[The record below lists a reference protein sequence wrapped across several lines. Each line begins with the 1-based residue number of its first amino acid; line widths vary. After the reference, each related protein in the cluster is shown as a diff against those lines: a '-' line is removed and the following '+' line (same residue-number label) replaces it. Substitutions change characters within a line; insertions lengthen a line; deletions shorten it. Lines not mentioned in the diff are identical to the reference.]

1 VRALGEARVI
11 IDRLRLDDRTVLVA
25 GAGGAIGSIVAQR
38 LAEAG
43 ATLVLVD
50 NDADRLDACAA
61 ALNEASEVPATHST
75 EVADVADID
84 AVRALVARTVA
95 RFGRIDGAL
104 CLVGGV
110 HPDEFGPMIDFG
122 MATYDSILDRNLR
135 SAVVV
140 HQCVAAAMAAD
151 NLGGSIVSISAATG
165 LASSPFHALYGAA
178 KAALIAL
185 ARTEA
190 VEWGPSG
197 IRVNTVAPGG
207 VQTRPAADPEEM
219 ARSERAAVPLG
230 RRAVPDD
237 IAGAVLFLLSD
248 LSSYITGHTL
258 VLDGGALAKP
268 AFFDADNVP
277 VFVTDAALRAR
288 MRAASTR
295 T

>member
-1 VRALGEARVI
+1 MI

-25 GAGGAIGSIVAQR
+25 GAAGGIGSIVAQR

-50 NDADRLDACAA
+50 SDADRLDACAA
-61 ALNEASEVPATHST
+61 ALRDTSSAARHVVEP
-75 EVADVADID
+75 ADITD
-84 AVRALVARTVA
+84 IDQVRALVARAVE
-95 RFGRIDGAL
+95 RLGRIDGAL

-110 HPDEFGPMIDFG
+110 HPAEFGPMIDDG
-122 MATYDSILDRNLR
+122 MRTYDSILDRNLR
-135 SAVVV
+135 TAVVV
-140 HQCVAAAMAAD
+140 HQCVAKAMAAD
-151 NLGGSIVSISAATG
+151 GRGGSIVSVSAATG
-165 LASSPFHALYGAA
+165 LASSPFHAIYGAA

-190 VEWGPSG
+190 VEWGPLG

-207 VQTRPAADPEEM
+207 VETRPPADPEEM

-237 IAGAVLFLLSD
+237 IAGAALYLLSD
-248 LSSYITGHTL
+248 LSSYVTGHTL

-277 VFVTDAALRAR
+277 VFVTDPALRAR
-288 MRAASTR
+288 MRASGARERPFTG
-295 T
+295 

>member
-1 VRALGEARVI
+1 MI

-38 LAEAG
+38 LVEAG
-43 ATLVLVD
+43 ATLALVD
-50 NDADRLDACAA
+50 NDAGRLDACRS
-61 ALNEASEVPATHST
+61 ALVDEQRGHST
-75 EVADVADID
+75 DIADVGSVDEMQ
-84 AVRALVARTVA
+84 AVVQRAVA
-95 RFGRIDGAL
+95 RFGRLDGAL

-110 HPDEFGPMIDFG
+110 HPNEFGPMIDNA
-122 MATYDSILDRNLR
+122 MTTYDTILDRNLR

-151 NLGGSIVSISAATG
+151 GSGGSIVSVSAATG

-190 VEWGPSG
+190 IEWGPLG

-207 VQTRPAADPEEM
+207 VQTRPAADPDEM

-248 LSSYITGHTL
+248 LSSYMTGQTL

-288 MRAASTR
+288 MRASAVR
-295 T
+295 PG

>member
-1 VRALGEARVI
+1 VI

-43 ATLVLVD
+43 ASLVLVD
-50 NDADRLDACAA
+50 NDRARLDACAA
-61 ALNEASEVPATHST
+61 SLEERPRGHASEI
-75 EVADVADID
+75 ADVSDIEAMREVVD
-84 AVRALVARTVA
+84 RTVA
-95 RFGRIDGAL
+95 RFGRVDGAL

-110 HPDEFGPMIDFG
+110 HPGEFGPMIDN
-122 MATYDSILDRNLR
+122 AATTYDSILDRNLR

-140 HQCVAAAMAAD
+140 HQCVASAMATD
-151 NLGGSIVSISAATG
+151 RQGGSIVSVSAATG

-178 KAALIAL
+178 KAALISL

-190 VEWGPSG
+190 IEWGPLG

-248 LSSYITGHTL
+248 LSSYITGQTL

-288 MRAASTR
+288 MRASASR
-295 T
+295 PAVG

>member
-1 VRALGEARVI
+1 MI

-25 GAGGAIGSIVAQR
+25 GAGGAIGSIVSQR

-50 NDADRLDACAA
+50 NDADRLEACSSALGDDA
-61 ALNEASEVPATHST
+61 ATHST
-75 EVADVADID
+75 EVADVVDID
-84 AVRALVARTVA
+84 QMRAVVARSVA
-95 RFGRIDGAL
+95 RFGRLDGAL

-110 HPDEFGPMIDFG
+110 HPDEFGPMIDYG
-122 MATYDSILDRNLR
+122 VATYDSILDRNLR

-140 HQCVAAAMAAD
+140 HQCVAASMAAD
-151 NLGGSIVSISAATG
+151 NLGGSIVSVSAATG
-165 LASSPFHALYGAA
+165 LVSSPFHALYGAA

-190 VEWGPSG
+190 VEWGPLG

-207 VQTRPAADPEEM
+207 VQTRPAADPEGM

-248 LSSYITGHTL
+248 LSSYISGHTL

-288 MRAASTR
+288 MREGSAR
-295 T
+295 RQ

>member
-1 VRALGEARVI
+1 MI
-11 IDRLRLDDRTVLVA
+11 TDRLRLDDRTVLVA

-50 NDADRLDACAA
+50 NDADRLDACASA
-61 ALNEASEVPATHST
+61 VSEASKGSRQAQAPQVA
-75 EVADVADID
+75 EVADIVDVD
-84 AVRALVARTVA
+84 QVRAVVARA
-95 RFGRIDGAL
+95 ADRFGRLDGAL

-110 HPDEFGPMIDFG
+110 HPAEFGPMIDFG
-122 MATYDSILDRNLR
+122 IATYDAILDRNLR
-135 SAVVV
+135 TAVVV

-151 NLGGSIVSISAATG
+151 KLGGSIVSVSAATG

-190 VEWGPSG
+190 VEWGPLG

-288 MRAASTR
+288 MRGSVR
-295 T
+295 E

>member
-1 VRALGEARVI
+1 VI

-25 GAGGAIGSIVAQR
+25 GAGGAIGSIVAER

-43 ATLVLVD
+43 ASLVLID
-50 NDADRLDACAA
+50 NDASRLDALGEALGDDAA
-61 ALNEASEVPATHST
+61 YAA
-75 EVADVADID
+75 EVADVNDID
-84 AVRALVARTVA
+84 QVRAVVTRAVA
-95 RFGRIDGAL
+95 RFGRVDGAL

-122 MATYDSILDRNLR
+122 VATYDSILDRNLR

-140 HQCVAAAMAAD
+140 HQCVASAMAAD
-151 NLGGSIVSISAATG
+151 KLGGSIVSVSAATG
-165 LASSPFHALYGAA
+165 LASSPFHAIYGAA

-190 VEWGPSG
+190 VEWGPLG

-237 IAGAVLFLLSD
+237 IAGAALFLLSD
-248 LSSYITGHTL
+248 LSSYVSGHTL
-258 VLDGGALAKP
+258 VVDGGALAKP

-288 MRAASTR
+288 MRGSVGR
-295 T
+295 

>member
-1 VRALGEARVI
+1 VI

-43 ATLVLVD
+43 ARLVLVD
-50 NDADRLDACAA
+50 NDAGRLDALGEALTAQSEALGEAQAA
-61 ALNEASEVPATHST
+61 HVA

-84 AVRALVARTVA
+84 QVRALVARAVA
-95 RFGRIDGAL
+95 RFGRVDGAL

-122 MATYDSILDRNLR
+122 VATYDSILDRNLR

-140 HQCVAAAMAAD
+140 HQCVASAMAAD
-151 NLGGSIVSISAATG
+151 RLGGSIVSVSAATG

-190 VEWGPSG
+190 VEWGPFG

-237 IAGAVLFLLSD
+237 IAGAALFLLSD
-248 LSSYITGHTL
+248 LSSYISGHTL

-288 MRAASTR
+288 MRGSVR
-295 T
+295 Q

>member
-1 VRALGEARVI
+1 MI

-50 NDADRLDACAA
+50 NDAGRLDASAA
-61 ALNEASEVPATHST
+61 ALSEASATYST
-75 EVADVADID
+75 EAADVADID
-84 AVRALVARTVA
+84 EVRALVARSVA
-95 RFGRIDGAL
+95 RFGSIDGAL

-122 MATYDSILDRNLR
+122 VATYDSILDRNLR

-151 NLGGSIVSISAATG
+151 ELGGSIVSISAATG

-190 VEWGPSG
+190 VEWGPLG

-237 IAGAVLFLLSD
+237 IAGAALFLLSD
-248 LSSYITGHTL
+248 LSSYISGHTL

-288 MRAASTR
+288 MRAASTGR
-295 T
+295 Q

>member
-1 VRALGEARVI
+1 MI

-38 LAEAG
+38 LVEAG

-50 NDADRLDACAA
+50 NAAERLDACRS
-61 ALNEASEVPATHST
+61 ALGDERRGHHT
-75 EVADVADID
+75 EVADVGNVEQVQ
-84 AVRALVARTVA
+84 AVVARAVA
-95 RFGRIDGAL
+95 RFGRLDGAL

-110 HPDEFGPMIDFG
+110 HPDEFGPFIDNA
-122 MATYDSILDRNLR
+122 MTTYDTILDRNLR
-135 SAVVV
+135 CMVVV
-140 HQCVAAAMAAD
+140 HQCVASAMAND
-151 NLGGSIVSISAATG
+151 GLGGSIVSVSAATG
-165 LASSPFHALYGAA
+165 LASSPFHAMYGAA
-178 KAALIAL
+178 KAALISL

-190 VEWGPSG
+190 IEWGPLG

-207 VQTRPAADPEEM
+207 VQTQPPADPEEM

-237 IAGAVLFLLSD
+237 IAGAVLFLLSE
-248 LSSYITGHTL
+248 LSSYMTGQTL
-258 VLDGGALAKP
+258 VLDGGALGKP

-288 MRAASTR
+288 MRASAVR
-295 T
+295 PG

>member
-1 VRALGEARVI
+1 VI

-25 GAGGAIGSIVAQR
+25 GAGGAIGSIVSRR

-50 NDADRLDACAA
+50 NDASRLDAC
-61 ALNEASEVPATHST
+61 VATMGETRAHVA
-75 EVADVADID
+75 EVADVGDVD
-84 AVRALVARTVA
+84 AVRALVDRAVA
-95 RFGRIDGAL
+95 RSGRLDGAL

-110 HPDEFGPMIDFG
+110 HPGEFGPMIDN
-122 MATYDSILDRNLR
+122 ATTTYDTILDRNLR

-151 NLGGSIVSISAATG
+151 GGGGSIVSVSAATG

-190 VEWGPSG
+190 VEWGPLG

-237 IAGAVLFLLSD
+237 IAGAALFLLSD

-277 VFVTDAALRAR
+277 VFVTDANLRAQ
-288 MRAASTR
+288 MRASAAR
-295 T
+295 PVDG

>member
-1 VRALGEARVI
+1 
-11 IDRLRLDDRTVLVA
+11 
-25 GAGGAIGSIVAQR
+25 VAQR

-43 ATLVLVD
+43 ATLGLVD
-50 NDADRLDACAA
+50 NDADRLHACAA

-135 SAVVV
+135 SAVVI

-151 NLGGSIVSISAATG
+151 KLGGSIVSISAATG

-190 VEWGPSG
+190 VEWGPLG

-237 IAGAVLFLLSD
+237 IAGAALFLLSD

-288 MRAASTR
+288 MRAASPR
-295 T
+295 A

>member
-1 VRALGEARVI
+1 VI

-25 GAGGAIGSIVAQR
+25 GAAGAIGSIVAQR
-38 LAEAG
+38 LGEAG

-50 NDADRLDACAA
+50 NDADRLDACAS
-61 ALNEASEVPATHST
+61 ALRDAKTPHVA
-75 EVADVADID
+75 EVADIVDVD
-84 AVRALVARTVA
+84 QVRELVARSVT
-95 RFGRIDGAL
+95 RFGRLDGAL

-122 MATYDSILDRNLR
+122 VATYDTILDRNLR
-135 SAVVV
+135 TAVVV
-140 HQCVAAAMAAD
+140 HQCVAAAMAHD
-151 NLGGSIVSISAATG
+151 GGGGSIVSVSAATG

-190 VEWGPSG
+190 VEWGPLG

-207 VQTRPAADPEEM
+207 VQTRPPADPDEM

-230 RRAVPDD
+230 RRAYPDD
-237 IAGAVLFLLSD
+237 IAGAALFLLSD

-288 MRAASTR
+288 MRAASSR
-295 T
+295 S

>member
-1 VRALGEARVI
+1 VI

-50 NDADRLDACAA
+50 NDAGRLEALVDALGDDAA
-61 ALNEASEVPATHST
+61 AHATEA
-75 EVADVADID
+75 ADVVDID
-84 AVRALVARTVA
+84 QMRAVVARSVT

-122 MATYDSILDRNLR
+122 VATYDSILDRNLR

-151 NLGGSIVSISAATG
+151 DLGGSIVSVSAATG

-190 VEWGPSG
+190 VEWGPLG

-207 VQTRPAADPEEM
+207 VQTRPATDPDEM

-237 IAGAVLFLLSD
+237 IAGAALFLLSD
-248 LSSYITGHTL
+248 LSSYISGHTL

-288 MRAASTR
+288 MREGSAR
-295 T
+295 R